1 MPVGK
6 VDIKVISIRLV
17 DPRSLLAILIL
28 KVVKL
33 TNAIFYFT
41 ETLLMYNTSILI
53 FNKVQAIRPRF
64 ILELQGVPHQIRPR
78 Q

>member
-33 TNAIFYFT
+33 TNAILYFT
-41 ETLLMYNTSILI
+41 ETLFMYNTSILI
-53 FNKVQAIRPRF
+53 LDRN
-64 ILELQGVPHQIRPR
+64 
-78 Q
+78 